1 MKKHLL
7 LLSGL
12 LLLTSL
18 SAQFRGFKS
27 GLTAGVGVS
36 QFSDNVNE
44 PGAKVSNSL
53 AFEAGLTSAFH
64 FSKNLGLGLDLKFV
78 SLGSRIEGRA
88 NGGVLGTNREDYRD
102 TYKLSYIDVPLYA
115 KLNIGLGNLYLS
127 LFAGPSAQ
135 FSLKTI
141 QQRDWDGNNEDFEEE
156 IRSGEAFVP
165 AFNYGI
171 GLHAKAAD
179 HVFYINLRAQVQA
192 DELGQINNVGTKINA
207 SFLSVG
213 YLF

>member
-1 MKKHLL
+1 MKKYNFLL
-7 LLSGL
+7 IGL
-12 LLLTSL
+12 LAVFAV

-27 GLTAGVGVS
+27 GFTAGIGVS

-44 PGAKVSNSL
+44 PGAKVSNSI
-53 AFEAGLTSAFH
+53 AFEAGVSNAFH
-64 FSKNLGLGLDLKFV
+64 FTKNFGLGLDLKFV

-88 NGGVLGTNREDYRD
+88 NGGVLGVNREDYRD
-102 TYKLSYIDVPLYA
+102 TYKLSYIDVPLYG
-115 KLNIGLGNLYLS
+115 KINIGFGNLFLS

-135 FSLKTI
+135 FAI
-141 QQRDWDGNNEDFEEE
+141 QSIKKRDWDGNNEDFEEE

-171 GLHAKAAD
+171 GLHAKAAA